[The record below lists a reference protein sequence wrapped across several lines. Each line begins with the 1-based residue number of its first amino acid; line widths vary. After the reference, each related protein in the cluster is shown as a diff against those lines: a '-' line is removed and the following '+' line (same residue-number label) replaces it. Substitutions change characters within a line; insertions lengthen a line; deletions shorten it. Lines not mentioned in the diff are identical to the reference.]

1 MSRIWYLKNL
11 QISTMRFASFLF
23 FDDSL
28 IPFTYS
34 ITINMYNHLNI
45 KDMNKTSLAFSCLP
59 KGLQEHHSGD

>member
-45 KDMNKTSLAFSCLP
+45 EEMNKTSLAFCCLP